1 MSESEL
7 TDAALLEELES
18 LGERLGRTPTQAA
31 MDGQGAYDPIVYI
44 ERFGS
49 WEVAVERAGFDPEDL
64 NRHRYASI
72 TDESL
77 AKKLRQ
83 LVNNSETKDGRFRAD
98 LLAELRRL
106 ANDLGETPTIA
117 QMEQYGEYSSSPYI
131 KHFGSWN
138 EAVAEAGLEPNPGYH
153 PISDAK
159 LLDELDRLAD
169 ELGKAPTVTA
179 MQQYGKFS
187 AKVYIDRFGSW
198 GTACELAGVDDTDG
212 EIDSPIPVEES
223 QATLVL
229 APAFS
234 EAAETA
240 GWQLLPPYS
249 PSMKVLAVAYEVTAD
264 EWFREWRDRAGA
276 FPSQVH
282 LIRLDDA
289 PTEDANTAPRS
300 SDAIDEF
307 SVTSVHPSDLTA
319 LGMNMR
325 AKLDEWSEQE
335 GRIVIKFDSLTPLF
349 DRVDMAMARRFARL
363 LITQVN
369 DADAIAYA
377 YLDPTAHDQSM
388 IEEFIQ
394 LFESVVEIDEA
405 GDITVRTR
413 RT

>member
-7 TDAALLEELES
+7 TDAALLEELKS
-18 LGERLGRTPTQAA
+18 LGERLGRTPTRAA

-49 WEVAVERAGFDPEDL
+49 WEAAVERAGFDPEDL

-83 LVNNSETKDGRFRAD
+83 LVNSSEAKDGRFRAD

-117 QMEQYGEYSSSPYI
+117 QMEEYGEYSSSPYI

-138 EAVAEAGLEPNPGYH
+138 EAVSEAGLDPNPGYH

-169 ELGKAPTVTA
+169 ELEQPPTVTA
-179 MQQYGKFS
+179 MQQYGKYS

-198 GTACELAGVDDTDG
+198 GTACELAGVTKSDG
-212 EIDSPIPVEES
+212 DSESPIPIEES
-223 QATLVL
+223 QTTLVL
-229 APAFS
+229 APTFS
-234 EAAETA
+234 EAAQTT

-249 PSMKVLAVAYEVTAD
+249 PSMKVLAVTYGRTAD

-276 FPSQVH
+276 FPSHVH
-282 LIRLDDA
+282 LIRLDDVPA
-289 PTEDANTAPRS
+289 EDADTAPRS

-307 SVTSVHPSDLTA
+307 SVTSTHPSDLTA

-325 AKLDEWSEQE
+325 AKLDEWAGED
-335 GRIVIKFDSLTPLF
+335 GPIVIKFDSLTPLF
-349 DRVDMAMARRFARL
+349 ERVDMAMARRFARL
-363 LITQVN
+363 LITQVH
-369 DADAIAYA
+369 DANAIAYV
-377 YLDPTAHDQSM
+377 YLDPTAHDRSTV
-388 IEEFIQ
+388 EEFIQ

-405 GDITVRTR
+405 GDITIRTR